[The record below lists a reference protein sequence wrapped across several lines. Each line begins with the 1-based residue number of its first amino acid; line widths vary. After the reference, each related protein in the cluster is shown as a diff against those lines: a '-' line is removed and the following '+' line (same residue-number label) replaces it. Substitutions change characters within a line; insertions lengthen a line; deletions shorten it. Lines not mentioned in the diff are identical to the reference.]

1 MSNKRVSYKDRYL
14 EATEKLVAAEE
25 KLVSMEEKLLAKEK
39 ENENLKNE
47 ISSLKKEIGELKRQV
62 QASDKE
68 AEEYLDHLKRLKAEF
83 ENYKKRMVRE
93 RQQIIN
99 WTVEDLIKEFLP
111 ILDDLERALDSTK
124 RSKDFSSLVEG
135 VQMVYD
141 HFRKLLKDKG
151 VEQIPAE
158 GQEFDPHFHEAIQGC
173 ESDKYPDN
181 VVIEEMRK
189 GYTFKGKVLRPSMV
203 KVNKRKKASSED
215 GEKDQSEE
223 KHSK

>member
-1 MSNKRVSYKDRYL
+1 MSNKRVSYKDKYL

-83 ENYKKRMVRE
+83 ENYKKRMVKE